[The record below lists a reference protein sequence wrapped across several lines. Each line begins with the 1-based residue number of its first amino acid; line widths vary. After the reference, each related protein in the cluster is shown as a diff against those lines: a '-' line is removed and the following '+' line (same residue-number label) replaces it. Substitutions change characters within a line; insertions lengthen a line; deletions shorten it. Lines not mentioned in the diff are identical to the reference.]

1 MDAVAA
7 FDERPPMIQLL
18 QRVFLR
24 DRQRPQPE
32 SASTRRLSDRP
43 NPDPFSA
50 RRLYGPEKY
59 SLRNMLLAQVGS
71 AEIPAG
77 HSSYVQYADRL
88 YSEWEQASAGITS
101 TESGDAFWHGV
112 SQSDLMLFASR
123 MLSLCH
129 IEGAA
134 TAMRIIRFTNLGN
147 GYPCP
152 LIEIIFKRNGN

>member
-1 MDAVAA
+1 MKGQ
-7 FDERPPMIQLL
+7 PMIELF

-24 DRQRPQPE
+24 DRQRPQQ
-32 SASTRRLSDRP
+32 SATDRTRSERP
-43 NPDPFSA
+43 TNPDPFNA
-50 RRLYGPEKY
+50 RRLYGHEKY

-77 HSSYVQYADRL
+77 HSSYLQYYDRL
-88 YSEWEQASAGITS
+88 YSEWEAASEGITS

-112 SQSDLMLFASR
+112 SQADLMLFASR

-129 IEGAA
+129 IEGTA

-152 LIEIIFKRNGN
+152 LLEITFKRNED